1 MINDVSDLVGLSF
14 YLLLVPMKISQPPHN
29 QLLLLVLAHIVFLP
43 ILDGFQITQIVN
55 GIHGPL
61 TENISPRGSGGRK
74 LWAVNVRKKNVCVCV
89 FVSWTTTHPSCTCT
103 RERN

>member
-29 QLLLLVLAHIVFLP
+29 QLLLLVLAHIVFFLP
-43 ILDGFQITQIVN
+43 ILDGFQVTQIVN
-55 GIHGPL
+55 GIHGSL

-74 LWAVNVRKKNVCVCV
+74 LWAVNVRKKNVNLCVCV
-89 FVSWTTTHPSCTCT
+89 FVSSSVGPPIMHLY
-103 RERN
+103 